1 MNSEL
6 KKYLSDVFRKEL
18 NLDATNSRLISEKKM
33 IVGLSDDRNNNKFV
47 LDGKYKLRLDEII

>member
-6 KKYLSDVFRKEL
+6 KKYLSDVFRKEVQ
-18 NLDATNSRLISEKKM
+18 ASSSQSPSSHSKKSQF
-33 IVGLSDDRNNNKFV
+33 GLTEDRNTQAFI

>member
-33 IVGLSDDRNNNKFV
+33 IVGLPDDRNNNKFV

>member
-6 KKYLSDVFRKEL
+6 KKYLSDVFRNEL
-18 NLDATNSRLISEKKM
+18 NLDSTNSRLISEKKV
-33 IVGLSDDRNNNKFV
+33 IIGLPVDRNNNKFV